1 MTDLFDA
8 VPAERREV
16 ARTALTA
23 AFGRSPV
30 DSVNPVT
37 GGASGALT
45 YRATVAGRPY
55 LLRLEGRRTAMRNPH
70 QYACM
75 QIAANAG
82 VAPPLHYFSDTDGV
96 AIIDFL
102 PQRALAEFPGGVA
115 GLAQAAATLIAR
127 LQATPLFPQL
137 LDTFAIVGR
146 MLAFLRG
153 SNMFAPGLL
162 DPHVE
167 GFERIR
173 AAYPMDAASGVSSHN
188 DPNPRNMIFDGER
201 LWLVDWETAYRNDP
215 LVDIAILIDQL
226 ETTPDLEEMLL
237 RTWLGRA
244 PDRALRARLVLMR
257 PLTRLYYACLA
268 LAQFAAA
275 PREKPDADLTAPTPE
290 EFRAAFEQGRLTA
303 ASPETLYLLGKMQ
316 LAGFIA
322 GISAPGF
329 DEALTASGNG

>member
-1 MTDLFDA
+1 MTDLFDT

-16 ARTALTA
+16 ARTALAA
-23 AFGRSPV
+23 AFGGA
-30 DSVNPVT
+30 SVGSLDPVT
-37 GGASGALT
+37 GGASGAQT

-70 QYACM
+70 QYTCM
-75 QIAANAG
+75 QIAADAG
-82 VAPPLHYFSDTDGV
+82 VAPRLHYFSDADGV
-96 AIIDFL
+96 AIMDFL
-102 PQRALAEFPGGVA
+102 PQRALAEYPGGAA
-115 GLAQAAATLIAR
+115 GLAQAAAKLVTR

-146 MLAFLRG
+146 LLAFLRG

-173 AAYPMDAASGVSSHN
+173 AAYPTDAASGVSSHN
-188 DPNPRNMIFDGER
+188 DPNPRNMIFDGKR

-226 ETTPDLEEMLL
+226 EAAPDLEELLL

-244 PDRALRARLVLMR
+244 PDCALRARLFLMR
-257 PLTRLYYACLA
+257 PLTRLYYAGLA
-268 LAQFAAA
+268 LAPFAAA
-275 PREKPDADLTAPTPE
+275 PREKPDADLTAPTPQ

-303 ASPETLYLLGKMQ
+303 SSPETLYLLGKMQ

-322 GISAPGF
+322 GLSAPGF
-329 DEALTASGNG
+329 DEALIAVRNG